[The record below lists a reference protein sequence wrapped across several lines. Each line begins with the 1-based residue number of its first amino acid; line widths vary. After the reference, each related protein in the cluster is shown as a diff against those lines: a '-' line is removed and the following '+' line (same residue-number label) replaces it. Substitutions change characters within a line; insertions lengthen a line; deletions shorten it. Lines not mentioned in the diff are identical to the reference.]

1 MGDYSYGMDVM
12 RGYVEDFLPLHKFGS
27 NENLSASEETI
38 WSAGGL
44 YPWSSF
50 ATAQTLYFIS
60 TDNSDTNL
68 LEVQGL
74 DANYNLQTKQYTL
87 TGTTAV
93 DSGSDTWIRVFRM
106 FTEQE
111 HAGTITARVTS
122 GVGTVVAQIDVNFAQ
137 TRMAI
142 YTIPA
147 GYNGYLLQYTSG
159 VGKGDDVNLHM
170 HVRPFDCA
178 FRVQNQSHLY
188 QNTFTHSFA
197 LPLFIAEKSDIDFRG
212 TTQTPGSD
220 CLVSFD
226 LILDK
231 K

>member
-1 MGDYSYGMDVM
+1 MVDHSYGMDIV
-12 RGYVEDFLPLHKFGS
+12 RGYVEDFLPVHKFGS
-27 NENLSASEETI
+27 NTNLSGSQESI
-38 WSAGGL
+38 WSVGGM
-44 YPWSSF
+44 YPWSAF

-60 TDNSDTNL
+60 TDNADTNV
-68 LEVQGL
+68 LEVEGL
-74 DANYNLQTKQYTL
+74 DANYNLQTKEYTL
-87 TGTTAV
+87 TGTTAI
-93 DSGSDTWIRVFRM
+93 DSGSDTWARVFRM
-106 FTEQE
+106 YTEQE

-122 GVGTVVAQIDVNFAQ
+122 GVGTVVAQIDASFAQ
-137 TRMAI
+137 TRMAV

-147 GYNGYLLQYTSG
+147 GYNGYLLQYTAG
-159 VGKGDDVNLHM
+159 VGKGNDVNLLLF
-170 HVRPFDCA
+170 VRPFNCG

-197 LPLFIAEKSDIDFRG
+197 LPLFMHEKSDIDFTG